1 MGRKVSFL
9 RMKMSQLFGSTLR
22 EAPAGAETPGYQLLL
37 RGAYIR
43 QLGQGIFS
51 YLPLAWR
58 VMRRIEDIMRDEM
71 NAAGGVEMS
80 MPMVHPGE
88 LWKRSGRYET
98 VGPEMVRFVDRRDRP
113 LVLAMTHEEVVA
125 SLSATEIQS
134 WRQLPKLV
142 YHIQL
147 KFRDDPRPRA
157 GLLRVREFTMK
168 DAYTLDR
175 DEAGLDV
182 QYERLHLAYDEI
194 FRRCELPV
202 IAVTADVGMMGG
214 SLAHEFMYLNPIG
227 EDTIVLCDSCGY
239 AQNRQVA
246 QAKKP
251 VAEVTEEPLPI
262 ERVSTPDTTTIETL
276 CKLLGISPDRTA
288 KIVFLATD
296 SGGLVV
302 AVVRGDMQVNET
314 KVGNLVH
321 AAELRPMTVEEIRSI
336 GCVPGYASPIGVG
349 DRAMVIVDDLV
360 AESRNLVAGAN
371 EEGWHLL
378 NVNSGRDF
386 DPDIVAD
393 ITAADGGQPCVVC
406 GSTLRTERGVEV
418 GNIFKLGTRYAESLG
433 ANYLAEDG
441 TEQPIVMGSY
451 GIGVGRLLA
460 SISEEHRDDRG
471 LRWPASVAP
480 FAVHLCALGDEGLE
494 AAPAIVGE
502 LESAGID
509 VLVDDRRERP
519 GVQFTDAELIGCPVL
534 LTVSKRSL
542 ASGGVEAKLRSAEGR
557 ESEIVPAGE
566 LVSWVSEALEGRRLG
581 GRVS

>member
-1 MGRKVSFL
+1 
-9 RMKMSQLFGSTLR
+9 
-22 EAPAGAETPGYQLLL
+22 LL

-98 VGPEMVRFVDRRDRP
+98 MGPEMVRFVDRRDRP

-157 GLLRVREFTMK
+157 GLIRVREFTMK

-202 IAVTADVGMMGG
+202 IAVAADVGMMGG
-214 SLAHEFMYLNPIG
+214 SQAQEFMYLNPIG

-276 CKLLGISPDRTA
+276 CKLLEISPDRTA

-336 GCVPGYASPIGVG
+336 GCVPGYASPIGVR

-386 DPDIVAD
+386 EPDIVAD
-393 ITAADGGQPCVVC
+393 ITAADAGQPCVVC
-406 GSTLRTERGVEV
+406 
-418 GNIFKLGTRYAESLG
+418 G

-441 TEQPIVMGSY
+441 TEHPIVMGSY

-509 VLVDDRRERP
+509 VLVDDRGERP

-557 ESEIVPAGE
+557 ESEIMPAGE

-581 GRVS
+581 GRVA

>member
-1 MGRKVSFL
+1 MRMS
-9 RMKMSQLFGSTLR
+9 MKMSQLLGTTLR
-22 EAPAGAETPGYQLLL
+22 DAPAGAETPGYQLLL

-58 VMRRIEDIMRDEM
+58 SMRRIEDIMREEM
-71 NAAGGVEMS
+71 DAAGGVEMT
-80 MPMVHPGE
+80 MPLVHPGE
-88 LWKRSGRYET
+88 LWKRSGRYDT
-98 VGPEMVRFVDRRDRP
+98 IGPEMIRFVDRRDRP

-125 SLSATEIQS
+125 TLSATEIQS

-168 DAYTLDR
+168 DAYTLDL

-182 QYERLHLAYDEI
+182 QYNRLYDAYQDI

-214 SLAHEFMYLNPIG
+214 SQAHEFMYLTSIG
-227 EDTIVLCDSCGY
+227 EDTLVLCDSCGY

-246 QAKKP
+246 RAARP
-251 VAEVTEEPLPI
+251 AANASDELLPL
-262 ERVSTPDTTTIETL
+262 ERVSTPGTVTIGKL
-276 CKLLGISPDRTA
+276 CELLGIAPEQTA
-288 KIVFLATD
+288 KVVFLATD
-296 SGGLVV
+296 SAQFVV
-302 AVVRGDMQVNET
+302 AVVRGDMQVNDT
-314 KVGNLVH
+314 KVSNLVK
-321 AAELRPMTVEEIRSI
+321 AAEVRPMTPEEISGI

-349 DRAMVIVDDLV
+349 DRATVIVDDLV

-378 NVNSGRDF
+378 NVNVGRDYE
-386 DPDIVAD
+386 PDIVAD
-393 ITAADGGQPCVVC
+393 ITAAEDGQPCVVC
-406 GSTLRTERGVEV
+406 GSPLRTERGVEV
-418 GNIFKLGTRYAESLG
+418 GNIFKLGTKYSTSLG

-441 TEQPIVMGSY
+441 SEKPIVMGSY
-451 GIGVGRLLA
+451 GIGVGRLIA
-460 SISEEHRDDRG
+460 SIAEEHRDDRG
-471 LRWPASVAP
+471 LCWPVSVAP
-480 FAVHLCALGDEGLE
+480 FAAHLCALGDEGLD
-494 AAPAIVGE
+494 AAPGIVQTLVSG
-502 LESAGID
+502 GID
-509 VLVDDRRERP
+509 VLLDDRGERP

-542 ASGGVEAKLRSAEGR
+542 AAGGVEARLRAAEGR
-557 ESEIVPAGE
+557 ASEILPVDA
-566 LVSWVSEALEGRRLG
+566 LVSWVRERLG
-581 GRVS
+581 AR